1 MRPNGQEKLMTAR
14 DETAARPT
22 QRGRKIALRL
32 LIASLLLGM
41 PFVRSSFPHEDLHET
56 LESVGML
63 LILIGI
69 LGRAWC
75 TMHIGGQKFTELVD
89 YGPFSISRNPLY
101 VFSLIAAFG
110 AGLQTGSIL
119 FALIATCGVWL
130 VIDLTV
136 RREEAALS
144 GRFADAYAAYCART
158 PRYGLR
164 LSSWRPQ
171 NTIPVNM
178 PLFYKTIVDGFLFF
192 LIVPVAELIDWLQ
205 ELGHLP
211 VLLKL
216 PF

>member
-1 MRPNGQEKLMTAR
+1 MNAR
-14 DETAARPT
+14 HETAARPT
-22 QRGRKIALRL
+22 QRGRKIALRV
-32 LIASLLLGM
+32 LIASLLLCM
-41 PFVRSSFPHEDLHET
+41 PFVRSSFPHEEMHEA
-56 LESVGML
+56 LENVGQL
-63 LILIGI
+63 FILIGI

-101 VFSLIAAFG
+101 VFSLIATFG

-119 FALIATCGVWL
+119 FALIATCGVWI
-130 VIDLTV
+130 VIDRTV

-144 GRFADAYAAYCART
+144 ARFAEAYAAYCART
-158 PRYGLR
+158 PRYGPR
-164 LSSWRPQ
+164 LSSWRPV

-178 PLFYKTIVDGFLFF
+178 PLVYKTIVDGFLFF
-192 LIVPVAELIDWLQ
+192 LIIPVSEVIDWLQ

-211 VLLKL
+211 VLLTL

>member
-1 MRPNGQEKLMTAR
+1 MTSR

-22 QRGRKIALRL
+22 QRGRKIALRV

-41 PFVRSSFPHEDLHET
+41 PFVRSSFPHGEFHET

-63 LILIGI
+63 LILVGI
-69 LGRAWC
+69 FGRAWC

-101 VFSLIAAFG
+101 VFSLIATLG
-110 AGLQTGSIL
+110 AGLQTGSMI
-119 FALIATCGVWL
+119 FAVITTCGVWL
-130 VIDLTV
+130 VIDMTV

-144 GRFADAYAAYCART
+144 ARFAEAYAAYRERT
-158 PRYGLR
+158 PRYGPR
-164 LSSWRPQ
+164 LSSWRPL
-171 NTIPVNM
+171 NTVPVNM
-178 PLFYKTIVDGFLFF
+178 SLFYKTIVDGFLFF